1 MLIADVMALVVPPVT
16 DLLRRTRARGGTH
29 GEQPMFPTI
38 IAVRNG
44 RVVAGV
50 STPRLPATLSAA
62 RTLAVGVDAAA
73 LVLAAQAEVEG
84 RPALVYTVMTRDL
97 RAKQVLQRVEL
108 GPGDRVGVGEPQDGG
123 NPQDDTVVRALA
135 EAMGDRPVDV
145 TRVARRDTRGTFG
158 ENLYLSPEQGRV
170 VVDAGTVRTL
180 HERVRG
186 IAGEVFYVPRSPE
199 AARLALEAGLP
210 RPALLGP
217 TGPEASADR

>member
-1 MLIADVMALVVPPVT
+1 MALVVPPVT

-50 STPRLPATLSAA
+50 STPRTAATLSAA

-73 LVLAAQAEVEG
+73 LVLAAQAEVDG
-84 RPALVYTVMTRDL
+84 HSALVYTVMTRDL
-97 RAKQVLQRVEL
+97 LAKQVLQRVEL
-108 GPGDRVGVGEPQDGG
+108 GPEGRVAVGTPQEGGEPQD
-123 NPQDDTVVRALA
+123 DTLMRTLA
-135 EAMGDRPVDV
+135 EAMGHRPVDV
-145 TRVARRDTRGTFG
+145 TRVARRDGGGTFG
-158 ENLYLSPEQGRV
+158 EDLYLPPEQGRV

-180 HERVRG
+180 NERVRG

-199 AARLALEAGLP
+199 AARLALEAGMP
-210 RPALLGP
+210 RQALVDRP
-217 TGPEASADR
+217 TRVSG

>member
-50 STPRLPATLSAA
+50 STPRTAATLSAA

-73 LVLAAQAEVEG
+73 LVLAAQAEVDG
-84 RPALVYTVMTRDL
+84 HSALVYTVMTRDL
-97 RAKQVLQRVEL
+97 LAKQVLQRVEL
-108 GPGDRVGVGEPQDGG
+108 GPEGRVAVGTPQEGGEPQD
-123 NPQDDTVVRALA
+123 DTLMRTLA
-135 EAMGDRPVDV
+135 EAMGHRPVDV
-145 TRVARRDTRGTFG
+145 TRVARRDGGGTFG
-158 ENLYLSPEQGRV
+158 EDLYLPPEQGRV

-199 AARLALEAGLP
+199 AARLALEAGMP
-210 RPALLGP
+210 RQALVDRP
-217 TGPEASADR
+217 TRVSG

>member
-1 MLIADVMALVVPPVT
+1 MALVVPPVT

-50 STPRLPATLSAA
+50 STPRTAATLSAA

-73 LVLAAQAEVEG
+73 LVLAAQAEVDG
-84 RPALVYTVMTRDL
+84 HSALVYTVMTRDL
-97 RAKQVLQRVEL
+97 LAKQVLQRVEL
-108 GPGDRVGVGEPQDGG
+108 GPEGRVAVGTPQEGGEPQD
-123 NPQDDTVVRALA
+123 DTLMRTLA
-135 EAMGDRPVDV
+135 EAMGHRPVDV
-145 TRVARRDTRGTFG
+145 TRVARRDGGGTFG
-158 ENLYLSPEQGRV
+158 EDLYLPPEQGRV

-199 AARLALEAGLP
+199 AARLALEAGMP
-210 RPALLGP
+210 RQALVDRP
-217 TGPEASADR
+217 TRVSG

>member
-1 MLIADVMALVVPPVT
+1 MALVVPPVT

-73 LVLAAQAEVEG
+73 LILAAQAEVEG

-108 GPGDRVGVGEPQDGG
+108 GPGDRVAVGTLQDGG

-158 ENLYLSPEQGRV
+158 ENLYLSPEQGRA